1 MRAARSQWWSAA
13 VVMWTVPRMGQ
24 ERTRSPRAKAAST
37 SAGVA
42 AGART
47 SRACGTAETCWP
59 WMASLPATAWTTSD
73 AAVAGM
79 RPWEMMR
86 AKLTSR
92 GSGAEESRAAAGTL
106 VPSQNSREA
115 GSSMPRM
122 AS

>member
-24 ERTRSPRAKAAST
+24 ERTRSPRAKAASA

-59 WMASLPATAWTTSD
+59 WMASWRDTAATTSG

-86 AKLTSR
+86 ARLTSV
-92 GSGAEESRAAAGTL
+92 GSGAEEARAAGTA
-106 VPSQNSREA
+106 VS
-115 GSSMPRM
+115 
-122 AS
+122 